1 MSLFNSLKSSFLG
14 TTLAQRL
21 PADMEDKVV
30 EFHRFVLRARQ
41 RCRYESSQILNMDET
56 LTRFELPAT
65 RTLEF
70 TGNQTVPILSCGG
83 NKQSFTVVLAMKADG
98 EKLPPKVIFESRCWG
113 ECKFLYTRRP
123 GWTKKVSS
131 FFLIIFS
138 MEPKM
143 MQFGTTRK
151 KTLKTQK
158 SQSTT
163 SLRWTA
169 KQRTTGSWAQP
180 CIQLKK
186 VLFRTTPVLFRTNK
200 SEKVNDQRCLCFVYS
215 FTVFLYIHIFSLAI
229 INQEIWKS
237 YILLSENTRL

>member
-1 MSLFNSLKSSFLG
+1 MTTLAVLKTIFFQKLANYGAFILKTKAKKSHITNNSKKKSHIDNNINVTLFNSLKSSFLG

-98 EKLPPKVIFESRCWG
+98 EKLPPKVIFESRC
-113 ECKFLYTRRP
+113 
-123 GWTKKVSS
+123 
-131 FFLIIFS
+131 
-138 MEPKM
+138 
-143 MQFGTTRK
+143 
-151 KTLKTQK
+151 
-158 SQSTT
+158 
-163 SLRWTA
+163 
-169 KQRTTGSWAQP
+169 
-180 CIQLKK
+180 
-186 VLFRTTPVLFRTNK
+186 
-200 SEKVNDQRCLCFVYS
+200 
-215 FTVFLYIHIFSLAI
+215 
-229 INQEIWKS
+229 
-237 YILLSENTRL
+237 